1 MTEEPQKVTE
11 RGNLLEINWA
21 NLSAEL
27 HTPLGVVRLEF
38 AEDFAEMMQVAAR
51 QYVAITGVRRVTA
64 DGYVR
69 ATAVESVEI
78 LERPATPFG
87 IVNEVN
93 LVRSPNF
100 NPLEFEHPDMPH
112 DDVLDA
118 WVENILSG
126 KYKG

>member
-1 MTEEPQKVTE
+1 MADEPQKVIE

-38 AEDFAEMMQVAAR
+38 AEALAETMQVAAR
-51 QYVAITGVRRVTA
+51 QYVAITGVRRVTV

-78 LERPATPFG
+78 LERPTTPFG

-93 LVRSPNF
+93 LVRSSNF

-118 WVENILSG
+118 WVDNILSG